1 MPKEFIYRGK
11 TLEELRALD
20 IREFA
25 QYLKSR
31 DRRYLLRQFASVE
44 KFISRC
50 KKKIQAG
57 KPIRTH
63 FRDMIIVPAL
73 VDMTICVHNGK
84 DFVPVKI
91 VPEMLGH
98 RLGEFAITRKKV
110 QHSAPGIGATRSS
123 AALSVK

>member
-25 QYLKSR
+25 RYLKSR
-31 DRRYLLRQFASVE
+31 DRRHVLRQFATIE
-44 KFISRC
+44 KFIARC

-63 FRDMIIVPAL
+63 CRDTLIVPAL
-73 VDMTICVHNGK
+73 VDMIIYVHNGK
-84 DFVPVKI
+84 DFAQVKI